1 MCACAFSGLLSS
13 TRKSIALPLPTF
25 TALPLELKVTS
36 PSGSVRPEW
45 RIVSSPNPYAPQA
58 FTEKSQNACGCAL
71 LSIVTL
77 AWIPQILVYIGQHAV
92 AGIFPHDLRSHHDWL
107 TFAIGN
113 LVASDFNFIVGNLA
127 GAWLR

>member
-1 MCACAFSGLLSS
+1 MGPLPS
-13 TRKSIALPLPTF
+13 TRKSIALPLSTF
-25 TALPLELKVTS
+25 TALRLENNVTS
-36 PSGSVRPEW
+36 PSGSVSPDWKILR
-45 RIVSSPNPYAPQA
+45 SPNPYEPQA